1 MGKEGELKHT
11 ELVDFEGN
19 ELFEEAFMLT
29 PEEVAELKAAKVLAE
44 ALGLYKPNSNQEPER
59 NDE

>member
-1 MGKEGELKHT
+1 MGEEGELKHT

-29 PEEVAELKAAKVLAE
+29 PEEVDELKAARALAE
-44 ALGLYKPNSNQEPER
+44 ALELYKPNTNCKATKPI
-59 NDE
+59 